1 MKNSVGYQQLVSVL
15 YQIAQNQREALE
27 YLGDLF
33 IDESTR
39 IYRISQARQLD
50 ELRSKI
56 EQEIAAIHCQ
66 ESALSVACSKETLI
80 NGLATFGGGLLG
92 SFFFKN
98 PEIFTRSKQIAV
110 DRFKRKETFGT
121 VIVAIGK
128 GGIPDDVH
136 VVPLSEQARNEKT
149 TENAVKTM
157 LESKG
162 YFTMVESHFYA
173 HVDKL
178 KDQVLKG
185 DVALPVA
192 FFPRIK
198 KTWKQ
203 A

>member
-1 MKNSVGYQQLVSVL
+1 METSVSYQQLVVIL
-15 YQIAQNQREALE
+15 HEMARNQSKALE

-33 IDESTR
+33 ANESNR
-39 IYRISQARQLD
+39 MYRISQARQLD

-56 EQEIAAIHCQ
+56 EQEIGVLQCQ
-66 ESALSVACSKETLI
+66 ESTSSLASSEGTLI
-80 NGLATFGGGLLG
+80 SGLAILAGGALV
-92 SFFFKN
+92 SNITKN
-98 PEIFTRSKQIAV
+98 PKIFNSCKQTAING
-110 DRFKRKETFGT
+110 FKRKEPFGT
-121 VIVAIGK
+121 IVVAIGK

-162 YFTMVESHFYA
+162 YFTMPENNFYI
-173 HVDKL
+173 HIDKL
-178 KDQVLKG
+178 KDRVLKG

-192 FFPRIK
+192 FIPRIK